1 MLNRGDCS
9 FISSNE
15 SRLSSYQQ
23 NDSGL
28 SFSNCSSEDK
38 CGENDSK
45 DMSRPVSEILE
56 EVPESISALSELLPS
71 LKPIEFTGMHFNVFP
86 MLLVIKDPSEFQIV
100 SSPIQNDRFAIHKG
114 YGCWARGWFYRVYKG
129 LNITIEEY
137 KYNSSENTEE
147 MLQNITTYGQFNHWN
162 ILKIY
167 GYCSVEQQ
175 QETHIYVLREN
186 VTCTLH
192 SLLMSEKFTY
202 VVVPVGRTS

>member
-23 NDSGL
+23 NDSEL

-45 DMSRPVSEILE
+45 DMSRPVSEMLE
-56 EVPESISALSELLPS
+56 EVPESISALSEFLPS

-114 YGCWARGWFYRVYKG
+114 YGC
-129 LNITIEEY
+129 
-137 KYNSSENTEE
+137 
-147 MLQNITTYGQFNHWN
+147 
-162 ILKIY
+162 
-167 GYCSVEQQ
+167 
-175 QETHIYVLREN
+175 
-186 VTCTLH
+186 
-192 SLLMSEKFTY
+192 
-202 VVVPVGRTS
+202 